1 MLAELFLAADPLFAD
16 TVENVDD
23 RATRFRPPTPPGWTR
38 VERGGWVQLAKPGM
52 TLPDQ
57 GWKIHLSATAADAAK
72 VIDTVCGY
80 CFANELSL
88 KFLRS
93 RQIMEIANS
102 KVAARGS
109 SGKLITVYPPGNL
122 LEPAL
127 NDLSEL
133 LAGIEGPYILSDLRW
148 DAGPLYVR
156 YGAFKPRTCFSAEG
170 EHVPAVRDPAGRLT
184 PDLRGPTFRV
194 PSWAPVPPFIETR
207 IKTRRGDASEPF
219 PYRVEKALRL
229 SNAGGVYRATE
240 LESGRAVVLR
250 EARPH
255 AGLDDAGDDAVA
267 RLLRARAVLRRLRD
281 LDVVPEVLAHRV
293 HWEHHFLVEEFVEGE
308 CLQDAVARRHPLR
321 RPGHTAASRAEY
333 ARWALTVLERV
344 EAALAELHERG
355 IVFGDLQPG
364 NVIVRPDGRVCLVD
378 FETAHEV
385 SDDPASGLAT
395 AGFAASWARSGFDP
409 DDYALHCLRLALFVP
424 VTQLVRFDP
433 AKIGVLVDAAEELFP
448 LPDGFGRRLRDRLAP
463 PPEFAAGTRAA
474 SRHRDC
480 ALPAQRPVPDW
491 PVTRD
496 DPEWPAVLDG
506 MRDAIVCAAT
516 PEREDRLFP
525 GDPRQFEG
533 QGATL
538 AFGAAGVLH
547 ALHATARTG
556 YPGFEEHVDWLVRAS
571 GRVDPPRAGLC
582 DGLAGVA
589 YVLAELGR
597 HDEARDALSRMRALD
612 LRGSAAGLFGGL
624 AGIGLG
630 LLRLRDVEQDVDED
644 AIRIADRLTRV
655 IGGDA
660 GDVAPVTR
668 PGLMHGWSGVALLLT
683 RLYEV
688 TGQARY
694 LDAAASALARDIAH
708 CGVPADGCLQVRE
721 GTDWRLSLMRG
732 SAGIAVALRKYLAH
746 RADDDH
752 YRRVLDAVRAGLG
765 TELML
770 SAGLLEGRS
779 GVLAVL
785 AQLAGPDGDPA
796 IDMHLRR
803 LGWHA
808 VRFHRHLAFP
818 SGDLNRLSMDLGT
831 GTAGVL
837 LAVHGALGLGNSA
850 PGSGGGALRLDG
862 GGPLAW
868 ATGTA
873 SLTASAAR

>member
-23 RATRFRPPTPPGWTR
+23 DGTRFQPLIRAGWTR
-38 VERGGWVQLAKPGM
+38 VESGGWVQLAKRGT

-57 GWKIHLSATAADAAK
+57 GWKIHVSATATDAAH
-72 VIDTVCGY
+72 VIDAVCDY
-80 CFANELSL
+80 CFEHELSL

-93 RQIMEIANS
+93 RQIMQIVNS

-109 SGKLITVYPPGNL
+109 SGKLITVYPPEHL
-122 LEPAL
+122 LERAL

-133 LAGIEGPYILSDLRW
+133 LAGTEGPYVLSDLRW

-156 YGAFKPRTCFSAEG
+156 YGAFKPQTCLSAEG
-170 EHVPAVRDPAGRLT
+170 EHVPAIRDPAGRLT
-184 PDLRGPTFRV
+184 PDLRGPTFRL
-194 PSWAPVPPFIETR
+194 PSWAPVPRFIETR
-207 IKTRRGDASEPF
+207 IEARRGDASEPF

-229 SNAGGVYRATE
+229 SNAGGVYRATQP
-240 LESGRAVVLR
+240 ESGRTVVLR

-255 AGLDDAGDDAVA
+255 AGLDDAGDDAVT
-267 RLLRARAVLRRLRD
+267 RLLRARAVLQRLPD
-281 LDVVPEVLAHRV
+281 VDVVPKVLAHRV

-308 CLQDAVARRHPLR
+308 SLLEAVARRHPLR

-333 ARWALTVLERV
+333 ACWALTILERV
-344 EAALAELHERG
+344 ESALADLHERG

-378 FETAHEV
+378 FETAHEL

-409 DDYALHCLRLALFVP
+409 DDYALQCLRLALFLP
-424 VTQLVRFDP
+424 VTQLIRLDP
-433 AKIGVLVDAAEELFP
+433 AKIGILVDAAEELFP
-448 LPDGFGRRLRDRLAP
+448 VPEGFGRRLRERLAP
-463 PPEFAAGTRAA
+463 PPEFTARVRPA
-474 SRHRDC
+474 SRHGGC
-480 ALPAQRPVPDW
+480 ARRSHLPAPSW
-491 PVTRD
+491 PATRD
-496 DPEWPAVLDG
+496 APAWPAILDA
-506 MRDAIVCAAT
+506 MRDAIVCSAT
-516 PEREDRLFP
+516 PGREDRLFP

-538 AFGAAGVLH
+538 AFGAAGVLY

-556 YPGFEEHVDWLVRAS
+556 YPGFEEHVDWLIRAN
-571 GRVDPPRAGLC
+571 RRIKTPRAGLC
-582 DGLAGVA
+582 DGLTGVA

-597 HDEARDALSRMRALD
+597 HEEALDTLSRLRGID

-630 LLRLRDVEQDVDED
+630 LLHLRDQFAGDGPDEE
-644 AIRIADRLTRV
+644 AARIADRLTRM
-655 IGGDA
+655 ID
-660 GDVAPVTR
+660 GDVSDVATITR

-683 RLYEV
+683 RLYGV
-688 TGQARY
+688 TGQVRY
-694 LDAAASALARDIAH
+694 LDAASTALARDIAH
-708 CGVPADGCLQVRE
+708 CGVPADGCLHVRE
-721 GTDWRLSLMRG
+721 GTEWHLSLARG
-732 SAGIAVALRKYLAH
+732 SAGIAVALREYLAY

-752 YRRVLDAVRAGLG
+752 YRHVLDAVRAGLG
-765 TELML
+765 TDLML

-785 AQLAGPDGDPA
+785 AHLSGADVDPA
-796 IDMHLRR
+796 VDTHLRH

-818 SGDLNRLSMDLGT
+818 SGDLTRLSMDLGT

-837 LAVHGALGLGNSA
+837 LAVHGALGLGGV
-850 PGSGGGALRLDG
+850 P
-862 GGPLAW
+862 PAW
-868 ATGTA
+868 AGTA
-873 SLTASAAR
+873 PLTASPAR